1 VSKSV
6 QYKQRQL
13 ELLALKTGWPLLTND
28 HGLAKEWLL
37 AAIQQDPANLHILHQ
52 ALSIGLY
59 KEVARM
65 LETLPI
71 NDDAKTTLLYRIYLQ
86 KGNALQSYSLIN
98 QPYIIQHG
106 QDAIERAQKENKPLD
121 VVLIGGIGDHLETI
135 SHITAWQEQT
145 PIKLNLKLSKQRK
158 RQLATII
165 ESLPLISLN
174 PTKEIPLD
182 FRTLRQRIL
191 VDQTRVLTKAIYQ
204 PATCNSKKQ
213 ILCCWR
219 AQAGLGEHFSVHA
232 RSVPSHLVWR
242 FYQILFQ
249 KYPDLIITDISLWKP
264 WEQKLFSDMGIK
276 LHDPSEGDVLKL
288 AHLCASQSQIIS
300 VDTALAHLCAVS
312 SCKAT
317 LLLTK
322 FPDER
327 WSVLLQPGNCYQ
339 DNLRVLRQQT
349 FGDWSETLT
358 QLSRDTVL

>member
-1 VSKSV
+1 M
-6 QYKQRQL
+6 
-13 ELLALKTGWPLLTND
+13 KTGWPFD
-28 HGLAKEWLL
+28 SDYGLAKEWLL

-86 KGNALQSYSLIN
+86 KEMHFNLIAQSIN
-98 QPYIIQHG
+98 YIIQHG
-106 QDAIERAQKENKPLD
+106 QDAIERAQKENMPLD

-219 AQAGLGEHFSVHA
+219 AQAGLGEHFSVHVIGA
-232 RSVPSHLVWR
+232 QPSCMEILPNFIPKISRSHNYRYQPVEAMGAKIIFRHGHQTRSERRRRSKACALVC
-242 FYQILFQ
+242 F
-249 KYPDLIITDISLWKP
+249 TISDH
-264 WEQKLFSDMGIK
+264 Q
-276 LHDPSEGDVLKL
+276 
-288 AHLCASQSQIIS
+288 C
-300 VDTALAHLCAVS
+300 
-312 SCKAT
+312 
-317 LLLTK
+317 
-322 FPDER
+322 
-327 WSVLLQPGNCYQ
+327 
-339 DNLRVLRQQT
+339 
-349 FGDWSETLT
+349 
-358 QLSRDTVL
+358 